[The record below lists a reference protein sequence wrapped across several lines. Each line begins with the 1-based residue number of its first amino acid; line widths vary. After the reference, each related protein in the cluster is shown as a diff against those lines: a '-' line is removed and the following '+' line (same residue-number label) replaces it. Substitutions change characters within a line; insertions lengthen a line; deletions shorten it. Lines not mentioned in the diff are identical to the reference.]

1 MVAWTKGKKK
11 RRNYSPAPES
21 RAEVIAPTV
30 DIIYGGSGVR
40 CCLEP
45 WLTLSSLSLFT
56 DEKDKYCWILAHH
69 LGAMAFILRSFTQ
82 LALLC

>member
-1 MVAWTKGKKK
+1 MDRQKGKNK
-11 RRNYSPAPES
+11 RRNYSLAPES

-45 WLTLSSLSLFT
+45 WLNCLHYPCSQTRKTNTAGS
-56 DEKDKYCWILAHH
+56 
-69 LGAMAFILRSFTQ
+69 
-82 LALLC
+82 